1 MELVTFQTE
10 TQPETTAQPVVAKKR
25 KAGGGRKQMYTSKC
39 VPFATSIPQE
49 ALPLL
54 KEFTKSLKAQ
64 YKK

>member
-10 TQPETTAQPVVAKKR
+10 VQPETTAQPVVAKKR

-49 ALPLL
+49 AIPAL